1 MVQWLIIVLLLAVSV
16 ILPPLMLWWLS
27 QRSKLTPFFYSLA
40 GVAPP
45 FIGLPGML
53 FSLNL
58 AFVCNETWQYRETA
72 KSAMSHEADAL
83 RNIGRIA
90 SNIPERGG
98 IPILDAVR
106 QYLDAACSFDFPE
119 EAAVFSNGSIAQ
131 QNNLSLAAN
140 ANLADI
146 ILNSNNLDKLQ
157 PSIQQALITQL
168 SVVRNKRLE
177 RLSLLNIEKSKIKW
191 ISLIYLEL
199 ITLLSIFIVHV
210 TNGRALLIASF
221 LFLGG
226 VNPFIFAIYSS
237 QSPFSGLNPVNH
249 KILIETLDRVK
260 GVEEIYKNKTQ

>member
-1 MVQWLIIVLLLAVSV
+1 MSIM
-16 ILPPLMLWWLS
+16 LPPIILWWFS
-27 QRSKLTPFFYSLA
+27 QRSKLTPFFHSLA

-58 AFVCNETWQYRETA
+58 AFVCNETWQYREIA

-90 SNIPERGG
+90 SNIPEQGG
-98 IPILDAVR
+98 LPIFDAVR
-106 QYLDAACSFDFPE
+106 QYLDATCNFDFPE
-119 EAAVFSNGSIAQ
+119 DAAVLTNKSIAQ
-131 QNNLSLAAN
+131 LNNSSANLSN
-140 ANLADI
+140 T
-146 ILNSNNLDKLQ
+146 ILDSKNLDKLL

-168 SVVRNKRLE
+168 TVVRNKRLE
-177 RLSLLNIEKSKIKW
+177 RIGLLNIEKSKTKW
-191 ISLIYLEL
+191 ISLIYLEV
-199 ITLLSIFIVHV
+199 ITLLSIFVVHI
-210 TNGRALLIASF
+210 TNGRALLMASF

-249 KILIETLDRVK
+249 RILIDALDRIK
-260 GVEEIYKNKTQ
+260 SVEEEYKNNIKQN